1 MGQRLTTLSFI
12 KGLRQ
17 CAEEVAPNNYGN
29 ETVME
34 ITQLWHCTCRTIQ

>member
-1 MGQRLTTLSFI
+1 MGQRLITPVFI

-17 CAEEVAPNNYGN
+17 CAEEVAPNDCGN

-34 ITQLWHCTCRTIQ
+34 IVHLWHCTCRTIQ